1 MDTEHMKQT
10 HAALMKAS
18 HASLMNAACRCD
30 TGMATEI
37 DGVVIRAAAML
48 LKMQGHEN
56 GPKNLIA
63 VAEKCEKGT
72 ATVKDGA
79 YLEYTANANFGA
91 VE

>member
-1 MDTEHMKQT
+1 MDTEHMKQI
-10 HAALMKAS
+10 

-30 TGMATEI
+30 TGMATAI
-37 DGVVIRAAAML
+37 DGMVIRSVAML

-56 GPKNLIA
+56 GPKNLIV

-79 YLEYTANANFGA
+79 YLEYAANAHFGGA
-91 VE
+91 E

>member
-1 MDTEHMKQT
+1 MDTELKQT
-10 HAALMKAS
+10 HAALM
-18 HASLMNAACRCD
+18 NAAYRCD

-37 DGVVIRAAAML
+37 DGMVIRAAAML
-48 LKMQGHEN
+48 LKWQGHEN

-79 YLEYTANANFGA
+79 YLEYTANAHFGGA
-91 VE
+91 E